1 MSKKV
6 NKPIETQ
13 FNERRGITSDPKQ
26 MLNMFTTKRVL
37 RTWKEDFVDQDSGEV
52 TSIERNE
59 VLFERGIF
67 IDQDVLAQIRFYME
81 AGDIRE
87 VEVSNQRRVA
97 FHHESTY
104 LRPFMAQA
112 EILDK
117 KTKFLFYATTVDL
130 AFSLLKD
137 YIELNYRAGFI
148 ITEIKQYSSCIIITD
163 TLKKLKESEENK
175 EETEEEKAE
184 NQKKFYQIEC
194 RIEVKEDNSY
204 TQDFVV
210 HSFNVDRC
218 MMLIDAYLKEREEQS
233 EKEAKEKGR
242 EYDKREF
249 HTMIEVAKP
258 ISIGRFI
265 PKEFSEAYTKK

>member
-1 MSKKV
+1 MSKKII
-6 NKPIETQ
+6 KPIETQ
-13 FNERRGITSDPKQ
+13 FDEKRVTTNNPKE
-26 MLNMFTTKRVL
+26 MLNKFTTKRVL
-37 RTWKEDFVDQDSGEV
+37 RTWKENFVDEDSGEV

-81 AGDIRE
+81 AGDIKE
-87 VEVSNQRRVA
+87 IEVSNQRRLA
-97 FHHESTY
+97 FHHESNY
-104 LRPFMAQA
+104 LRPFIAQA

-130 AFSLLKD
+130 AFNLLKD

-163 TLKKLKESEENK
+163 TLKKLKESEE
-175 EETEEEKAE
+175 TEEEKSE

-194 RIEVKEDNSY
+194 RIEVKEDCSY

-218 MMLIDAYLKEREEQS
+218 MMLIDAYLKEKEEQL
-233 EKEAKEKGR
+233 EKEAKEKDR

-265 PKEFSEAYTKK
+265 PKEFSNAYIK